1 MQGSIERVFVMKKSE
16 MVKPKD
22 EKRYGLEKNGQSK
35 EEISQKNQVHYNKS
49 KDHLNAKRRLSYA
62 KNRESRLVKN
72 RAYRIKNKERINQ
85 RRREYYKKNRE
96 HLCAYHRA
104 YYKKNQERIRAKQ
117 REYYA
122 ENRYE
127 RCRHSLN
134 SYCVESIRSI
144 GDTCKER
151 VNEYTQR
158 YPFEIYADPYI
169 ERMLRKKR
177 ISPNNPRYDECYSAG
192 MFAYLYSIHR
202 CALMKYSHVES
213 YIKKMIKVYFV
224 CAIVIYNET
233 NNLCKT
239 HGFRHVQLD
248 AEYAFNRY

>member
-1 MQGSIERVFVMKKSE
+1 
-16 MVKPKD
+16 MVTAKD
-22 EKRYGLEKNGQSK
+22 EKQYGTEEYDQCKEK
-35 EEISQKNQVHYNKS
+35 ISQRNRTYYDRN
-49 KDHLNAKRRLSYA
+49 KDHLNAQRRLSYA
-62 KNRESRLVKN
+62 ENREIMIAKNHEYWIKNRD
-72 RAYRIKNKERINQ
+72 RINQ

-122 ENRYE
+122 KNRYE
-127 RCRHSLN
+127 ICRNSLN
-134 SYCVESIRSI
+134 TYCVESIRSI
-144 GDTCKER
+144 GDICKER
-151 VNEYTQR
+151 VNEYTER
-158 YPFEIYADPYI
+158 YPFETYADPYI
-169 ERMLRKKR
+169 ERTLRERR

-202 CALMKYSHVES
+202 CALMQYSHVES

-224 CAIVIYNET
+224 CAIVVYNET
-233 NNLCKT
+233 NNICKAN
-239 HGFRHVQLD
+239 GLRHIQLD

>member
-1 MQGSIERVFVMKKSE
+1 MKKNE
-16 MVKPKD
+16 A
-22 EKRYGLEKNGQSK
+22 EKVEERFVQEECDQRREKKLQKGREYHAKNK
-35 EEISQKNQVHYNKS
+35 ER
-49 KDHLNAKRRLSYA
+49 LNAQRRLSYA
-62 KNRESRLVKN
+62 EN
-72 RAYRIKNKERINQ
+72 RAINIAKNHAYRLRNQESINQ